1 MKVCIDKVVPIGKQV
16 EAANLAQV
24 QGNAAD
30 SVLMPDV
37 LARLGGETMS
47 AVLVTGKR
55 WKPGQTITIS
65 FLSGSEALRARV
77 RKYANRWLWDA
88 NLKFQWL
95 GINGRGMI
103 RIAFD
108 EGGSWSYVGT
118 DAMTIPRPR
127 PTMNYGWLT
136 EATPEDEAR
145 RVIVHEFGHML
156 GLGHEHSHPK
166 GGIPWDREAAYAYY
180 AQQGW
185 SREDVDRQVFQ
196 RYAVTQTS
204 FSRYDPRSIMHYAI
218 PPELLTDPSKAVG
231 WNTYRSGTDRSFIKA
246 QYPKTIT
253 QAVGARAREL
263 VALAA
268 DATK

>member
-1 MKVCIDKVVPIGKQV
+1 
-16 EAANLAQV
+16 
-24 QGNAAD
+24 
-30 SVLMPDV
+30 
-37 LARLGGETMS
+37 
-47 AVLVTGKR
+47 
-55 WKPGQTITIS
+55 
-65 FLSGSEALRARV
+65 
-77 RKYANRWLWDA
+77 
-88 NLKFQWL
+88 
-95 GINGRGMI
+95 
-103 RIAFD
+103 
-108 EGGSWSYVGT
+108 
-118 DAMTIPRPR
+118 
-127 PTMNYGWLT
+127 
-136 EATPEDEAR
+136 
-145 RVIVHEFGHML
+145 VIVHEFGHML